1 MLHASIATTKASTV
15 IAVAA
20 EKKPAAKD
28 SIRVTVTGTLRT
40 GIFAI
45 GGETTGTTITARDIT
60 WELECGKDAAIRKT
74 AQKLNGKQVLV
85 QGSLERRKGVEIKE
99 RWIVTVTQLQA
110 AGDAKVGGKAKP
122 LLHRSPHGRRRR
134 KNSAQ
139 RRPLRDSATRQD
151 VRGQPEG
158 NLAAVD

>member
-1 MLHASIATTKASTV
+1 MLYASIATTKASTM

-45 GGETTGTTITARDIT
+45 GGETTGATITARGIT
-60 WELECGKDAAIRKT
+60 WGLEFGTSAALRKT

-110 AGDAKVGGKAKP
+110 AGDAKVSGKAKP
-122 LLHRSPHGRRRR
+122 LLHRSPHGRRQR

-139 RRPLRDSATRQD
+139 RRPLRGSATRQT
-151 VRGQPEG
+151 VRGQSAG
-158 NLAAVD
+158 NHAAVD